1 MKKAFITL
9 LVVLILLIVAIGTI
23 FVVDIEPM
31 LELVGDEQIEINYGN
46 EYEDMGATA
55 YLVEQHFGITL
66 IPVNVNVQNNI
77 QNTQLGIYKV
87 TYQTK
92 FLYKSIEIERTVVVV
107 DKEPPTIE
115 LVEQQDN
122 ALTIPG
128 EKFKETGFK
137 AIDNV
142 DGDITNKVES
152 KELDGKVI
160 YIVTDSSGNTTKV
173 ERIIKY
179 KDIEPPTITL
189 VGSINQTLKVGE
201 TYNEFG
207 YVAEDNVDGDLSN
220 KVVVTNNIDTNT
232 PGMYEII
239 YSVEDS
245 SGNKAEEKRK
255 ITVLAPQQ
263 NNPTANGDKVIYLT
277 FDDGPGQYTEKL
289 LNILDEYNVK
299 VTFFVTNQ
307 YPKYRDL
314 IGEAYRRGHT
324 VAIHTYTHDY
334 SKIYKS
340 KDAYYEDLN
349 KMQEI
354 IVEQT
359 GSPTNLFR
367 FPGGSSNTVSRS
379 YCDGIMTKLSKDL
392 QDDGYHYFDWNVSS
406 GDAGETTQTSK
417 VVENVINGCSQ
428 HNISV
433 VLQHDIKGFSV
444 DAVKEIIEWGLTN
457 GYQFRG
463 LDENSPT
470 AHHGINN

>member
-9 LVVLILLIVAIGTI
+9 LVVLILLIVVIGTI
-23 FVVDIEPM
+23 FIVDIEPM

-160 YIVTDSSGNTTKV
+160 YTVIDSSGNTTKV

-179 KDIEPPTITL
+179 KDIEGFKDRNEPVTID
-189 VGSINQTLKVGE
+189 V
-201 TYNEFG
+201 
-207 YVAEDNVDGDLSN
+207 
-220 KVVVTNNIDTNT
+220 NNTD
-232 PGMYEII
+232 
-239 YSVEDS
+239 
-245 SGNKAEEKRK
+245 
-255 ITVLAPQQ
+255 
-263 NNPTANGDKVIYLT
+263 
-277 FDDGPGQYTEKL
+277 FD
-289 LNILDEYNVK
+289 
-299 VTFFVTNQ
+299 
-307 YPKYRDL
+307 
-314 IGEAYRRGHT
+314 
-324 VAIHTYTHDY
+324 
-334 SKIYKS
+334 
-340 KDAYYEDLN
+340 
-349 KMQEI
+349 
-354 IVEQT
+354 
-359 GSPTNLFR
+359 
-367 FPGGSSNTVSRS
+367 
-379 YCDGIMTKLSKDL
+379 
-392 QDDGYHYFDWNVSS
+392 
-406 GDAGETTQTSK
+406 
-417 VVENVINGCSQ
+417 
-428 HNISV
+428 
-433 VLQHDIKGFSV
+433 
-444 DAVKEIIEWGLTN
+444 
-457 GYQFRG
+457 
-463 LDENSPT
+463 
-470 AHHGINN
+470 